1 MTPSRRRAR
10 VTREDVARAAG
21 TSTAVVSYV
30 INDGPRPVAEK
41 TRLRV
46 LAAIEEVGYEP
57 DAIARAL
64 ASGVTGAYGLIVPD
78 IANPYFAALAHV
90 LADATSA
97 ADRVLLLGD
106 SIEDVA
112 REAELIRSFA
122 RRKVDGLLLA
132 TVDGRPDLTPASANR
147 IPVVVIDRVDPG
159 LEASTV
165 AIDNVAAARAVTE
178 HLLAHGY
185 DSHGIVSG
193 PADLLIARERVQGW
207 SAALDAARVD
217 QAHRAVTEAPFSRA
231 GGREAGL
238 HLLDGPTRP
247 RAIFASSEAQA
258 VGVLSAAAER
268 GLRVPDDI
276 AVMSFDGTET
286 SDFTV
291 PKLSSAVQPLDEIA
305 RAAVSLLGRKSGIAP
320 AHQLIGFD
328 LRLRASC
335 GSHRDIG

>member
-1 MTPSRRRAR
+1 M
-10 VTREDVARAAG
+10 TREDVARAAG

-41 TRLRV
+41 TRQRV

-57 DAIARAL
+57 DTIAQAL
-64 ASGVTGAYGLIVPD
+64 ASGVSGAYGLIVPD

-97 ADRVLLLGD
+97 AGRVLLLGD
-106 SIEDVA
+106 SIEDAA
-112 REAELIRSFA
+112 RESELIRSFA

-147 IPVVVIDRVDPG
+147 IPVVVIDRIDPR

-178 HLLAHGY
+178 HLIAHGY
-185 DSHGIVSG
+185 ASHGIVCG
-193 PADLLIARERVQGW
+193 PADLLVARDRLHGW
-207 SAALDAARVD
+207 SAALDAARIE
-217 QAHRAVTEAPFSRA
+217 QAHRSVAEAPFTRG

-238 HLLDGPTRP
+238 RLLDRPARP

-268 GLRVPDDI
+268 GLRVPDDV

-291 PKLSSAVQPLDEIA
+291 PKLSSAVQPLEDIA
-305 RAAVSLLGRKSGIAP
+305 RAAVSLLGVSALGGKAGIAP
-320 AHQLIGFD
+320 THQLIGFD

-335 GSHRDIG
+335 GTHRGLG